1 MNKHFLLFVNIWVW
15 GLVLS
20 GCTTVKYPDDKL
32 YAEYAKAIRRG
43 DLEYVID
50 FVKQYKKYALN
61 DIYIL
66 GQHYNPLDVA
76 VVSDSNEIVEF
87 LLAEGADPD
96 VTSPTF
102 KEPLIFGVVRQKKVR
117 ALQLFIKYGAL
128 VDVHGVNGVSLLE
141 IAASTGSLEMV
152 EMIVEKTNNINATSD
167 EGRNALFG
175 AVYSNNCEIIEFL
188 VRKGIEINKET
199 IDGMLTPLLF
209 AVSLQNVAAAEKLI
223 ELGADITIMNNEGY
237 DAKRLANKLGLS
249 IRGLNTSTSN

>member
-87 LLAEGADPD
+87 LLAKGADPNG
-96 VTSPTF
+96 TSPTF

-152 EMIVEKTNNINATSD
+152 EMIVEKTNNINIMSD
-167 EGRNALFG
+167 GGNNALFG

-188 VRKGIEINKET
+188 VLKGIEVNKKS
-199 IDGMLTPLLF
+199 IDGNTSLIM
-209 AVSLQNVAAAEKLI
+209 AVAYQNVAAAEKLI

>member
-1 MNKHFLLFVNIWVW
+1 MKSMHRHL
-15 GLVLS
+15 
-20 GCTTVKYPDDKL
+20 YPTIPHRWL
-32 YAEYAKAIRRG
+32 YLP
-43 DLEYVID
+43 DT
-50 FVKQYKKYALN
+50 
-61 DIYIL
+61 YIL
-66 GQHYNPLDVA
+66 YPPYF
-76 VVSDSNEIVEF
+76 F
-87 LLAEGADPD
+87 LKMVLTGGL
-96 VTSPTF
+96 TS
-102 KEPLIFGVVRQKKVR
+102 
-117 ALQLFIKYGAL
+117 
-128 VDVHGVNGVSLLE
+128 VHGVNGVSLLE

>member
-1 MNKHFLLFVNIWVW
+1 MMNKHFLLFVNIWVW

-87 LLAEGADPD
+87 LLAKGGMIKN
-96 VTSPTF
+96 PT
-102 KEPLIFGVVRQKKVR
+102 GR
-117 ALQLFIKYGAL
+117 AVDRVYWTGRPGQLG
-128 VDVHGVNGVSLLE
+128 
-141 IAASTGSLEMV
+141 
-152 EMIVEKTNNINATSD
+152 
-167 EGRNALFG
+167 
-175 AVYSNNCEIIEFL
+175 
-188 VRKGIEINKET
+188 
-199 IDGMLTPLLF
+199 
-209 AVSLQNVAAAEKLI
+209 
-223 ELGADITIMNNEGY
+223 
-237 DAKRLANKLGLS
+237 
-249 IRGLNTSTSN
+249 